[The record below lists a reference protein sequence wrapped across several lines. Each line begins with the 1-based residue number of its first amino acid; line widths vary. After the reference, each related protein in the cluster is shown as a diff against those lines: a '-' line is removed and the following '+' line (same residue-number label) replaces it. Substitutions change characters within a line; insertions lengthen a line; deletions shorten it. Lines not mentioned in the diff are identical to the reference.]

1 MRINL
6 PVTQHEYPFPPDQTL
21 VSVTDLKGR
30 ITYCNQA
37 FIDVSGYTRE
47 ELLGQPHNLIRH
59 PDVPA
64 EAFRDLWETIQAGR
78 PWSGLVKNRRKN
90 GDHYWVL
97 ANATPMRD
105 GERITGY
112 LSVRSRPERAA
123 VEAAEGLYAQ
133 MRAEAEAGKLV
144 HVLRHG
150 QLLRQ
155 TSMGRLQRL
164 LRPGLGGKLLLAQLG
179 AMAAVLGLATA
190 GLPAPLLWGAGA
202 LLTAGSIGL
211 TRALA
216 LRPLKSLVQEANILA
231 SGDLSH
237 EVALDRTD
245 VIGQLQQALR
255 QMSVNLR
262 TVVQDVRSEIDR
274 LNNEALEIAAGNQNL
289 AERTESQASSLEQT
303 AASMEQITGTVQQ
316 SADAAAHGAQMA
328 HETSAIAARS
338 NEAVQAVAQTMSEIT
353 TSSQRIG
360 AIIELVEGVAFQT
373 NLLALNAAVEAARA
387 GEAGRGFAVVAGEV
401 RSLAQR
407 TTESARQIRQLIAES
422 GETVSRGSARTRDA
436 MARMQEAID
445 SVTKVSTALD
455 QISRAS
461 QEQKSGISQVSTAM
475 AHMDSITQQN
485 AALVEQLAVAARSLQ
500 RQAQGVSDSMRL
512 FRLQRGEHSLAQ
524 LDAVALRR
532 ENRALPAQQA
542 DRPRALH

>member
-37 FIDVSGYTRE
+37 FIDISGYTRE

-59 PDVPA
+59 PDMPA
-64 EAFRDLWETIQAGR
+64 EAFRDLWATIEEGR
-78 PWSGLVKNRRKN
+78 PWSGLVKNRRKT
-90 GDHYWVL
+90 GEHYWVL

-105 GERITGY
+105 GEHITGY

-123 VEAAEGLYAQ
+123 VEAAEALYAQ
-133 MRAEAEAGKLV
+133 MRAEAQAGKLV
-144 HVLRHG
+144 HVVRHG
-150 QLLRQ
+150 RVLRQ
-155 TSMGRLQRL
+155 TVLGRLQRL
-164 LRPGLGGKLLLAQLG
+164 LRPGLSGKLMLTQLA
-179 AMAAVLGLATA
+179 AMLAVLGLATA
-190 GLPAPLLWGAGA
+190 GLPEPLLWGAGA
-202 LLTAGSIGL
+202 LLTAGSIWL

-216 LRPLKSLVQEANILA
+216 VRPLYSLAHEANILA
-231 SGDLSH
+231 SGDLSYEISLGRH
-237 EVALDRTD
+237 D

-262 TVVQDVRSEIDR
+262 TVAQDVRGEIDR
-274 LNNEALEIAAGNQNL
+274 LHSEAQEIAAGNQNL

-316 SADAAAHGAQMA
+316 SAEAAAHGAQMA

-338 NEAVQAVAQTMSEIT
+338 NEAVQAVAQTMTEIA
-353 TSSQRIG
+353 SASQRIG

-387 GEAGRGFAVVAGEV
+387 GEAGRGFAVVASEV
-401 RSLAQR
+401 RNLAQR
-407 TTESARQIRQLIAES
+407 TTESAREIRQLIAES
-422 GETVSRGSARTRDA
+422 GATVARGNTRTREA
-436 MARMQEAID
+436 MTRMQDAID

-461 QEQKSGISQVSTAM
+461 EEQRSGITQIGSAV

-500 RQAQGVSDSMRL
+500 RQAQDVSDSMRL
-512 FRLQRGEHSLAQ
+512 FRLQRGERSIAQ

-532 ENRALPAQQA
+532 ENRPLLGHPQAALP
-542 DRPRALH
+542 

>member
-6 PVTQHEYPFPPDQTL
+6 PITQQEFPFPPDQTL

-37 FIDVSGYTRE
+37 FIDISGYSRE
-47 ELLGQPHNLIRH
+47 ELLGQAHSIVRH
-59 PDVPA
+59 PDMPA
-64 EAFRDLWETIQAGR
+64 EAFRDLWDTIEAGH

-105 GERITGY
+105 GDRITGY
-112 LSVRSRPERAA
+112 LSVRAKPAREA
-123 VEAAEGLYAQ
+123 VQAAEQLYAV
-133 MRAEAEAGKLV
+133 MREEAQRGKLV
-144 HVLRHG
+144 HVLSHG
-150 QLLRQ
+150 QVLRN
-155 TSMGRLQRL
+155 TPLGRLQRL
-164 LRPGLGGKLLLAQLG
+164 LRPGTSGKLLLTQLG
-179 AMAAVLGLATA
+179 VVAAVLGLAGA
-190 GLPAPLLWGAGA
+190 GLGGPLLWGAGV
-202 LLTAGSIGL
+202 LLAAGGYAL

-216 LRPLKSLVQEANILA
+216 IQPLHALVHEANILA

-237 EVALDRTD
+237 EVSTGAEGPVGR
-245 VIGQLQQALR
+245 LQRALR

-262 TVVQDVRSEIDR
+262 TVVQDVRSEVDR
-274 LNNEALEIAAGNQNL
+274 LNTEALEIAAGNQNL

-303 AASMEQITGTVQQ
+303 AASMEEITGTVRQ
-316 SADAAAHGAQMA
+316 SADSAAHGAQMA
-328 HETSAIAARS
+328 HETSTVAARS
-338 NEAVQAVAQTMSEIT
+338 NEAVQAVAQTMTEIT
-353 TSSQRIG
+353 SSSQRID

-407 TTESARQIRQLIAES
+407 TTAAAREIRQLIQES
-422 GETVSRGSARTRDA
+422 GQHVAQGSTRTREA
-436 MARMQEAID
+436 MARMKEAIE
-445 SVTKVSTALD
+445 SVAKVSLALD

-461 QEQKSGISQVSTAM
+461 DEQKTGISQVSEAV
-475 AHMDSITQQN
+475 AHMDTITQQN
-485 AALVEQLAVAARSLQ
+485 AALVEQLAVAAGTLQ

-524 LDAVALRR
+524 LDAVQLRR
-532 ENRALPAQQA
+532 ENRALLAQATDA
-542 DRPRALH
+542 D